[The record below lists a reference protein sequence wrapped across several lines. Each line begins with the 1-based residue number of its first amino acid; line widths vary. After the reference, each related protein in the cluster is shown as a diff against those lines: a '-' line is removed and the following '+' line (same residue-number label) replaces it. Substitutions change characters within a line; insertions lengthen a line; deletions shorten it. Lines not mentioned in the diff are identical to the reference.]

1 MAENLPFEIPT
12 INTARPDMFGG
23 VSPLSDKDEQE
34 LAGRTLGARGL
45 EAEKLEIEKREALK
59 AAYKQ
64 VEQEEE
70 LKAAAT
76 PKRGRGRPRKV
87 KTDAPPPAPA
97 PAKEYAPLNRAVG
110 SFDEEG
116 GFRGMRITM
125 DFAFVHEIAVSQ
137 NRLFKLIE
145 ELSSGNPRLS
155 SPANGGLDFEYH
167 YDLRRRLQEVGLV

>member
-59 AAYKQ
+59 AAT
-64 VEQEEE
+64 
-70 LKAAAT
+70 T
-76 PKRGRGRPRKV
+76 PKRGRGRPRKI

-97 PAKEYAPLNRAVG
+97 PTKEYAPLNRAVG

-116 GFRGMRITM
+116 GFKGMRITM